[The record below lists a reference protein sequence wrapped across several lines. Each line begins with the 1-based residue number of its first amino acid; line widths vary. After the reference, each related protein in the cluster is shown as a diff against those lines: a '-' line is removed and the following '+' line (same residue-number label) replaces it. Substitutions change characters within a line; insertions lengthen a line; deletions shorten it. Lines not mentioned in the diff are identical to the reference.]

1 MNNITVITRNC
12 EAETLSK
19 FIWQLI
25 VHPRS
30 TFNKYREIKKLGGH
44 PAVTKSLINGLSR
57 LGVGYNHNPV
67 SQNTIHETVVVL
79 SDVEALKKCI
89 ELKKQGKIKTLFA
102 GPNMVVHA
110 DDNNCIMGSKE
121 IDRLLIPSEWVKI
134 AYERE
139 CAKTKGKIYIWPSGV
154 DEDNWKP
161 LLNKEK
167 SNKILLYKKIDSK
180 DLPKGF
186 YNNIYEVIKKK
197 GYDTI
202 ELQYGEYTSRE
213 FMNALNECRAMVYV
227 SKTESQGLAL
237 LESWAMN
244 VPTLVWESGVKM
256 ISGRKYKITSTAP
269 YLTEETG
276 MFWKST
282 DDLGTQLNII
292 EDTKIKPRRWVE
304 KNMTDAITCKKLLV
318 EIENVRYQ
326 QNV

>member
-1 MNNITVITRNC
+1 MKITVLTRVP
-12 EAETLSK
+12 ESEGLTDLILK
-19 FIWQLI
+19 FLE
-25 VHPRS
+25 HPRHAFRKIS
-30 TFNKYREIKKLGGH
+30 ERKKLGGH
-44 PAVTKSLINGLSR
+44 HAVTRSIISGLNA
-57 LGVGYNHNPV
+57 LGVEYNYDPINSTNIAEV
-67 SQNTIHETVVVL
+67 AIVL
-79 SDVEALKKCI
+79 SGTEALKKCI

-282 DDLGTQLNII
+282 DDLGRQLNII